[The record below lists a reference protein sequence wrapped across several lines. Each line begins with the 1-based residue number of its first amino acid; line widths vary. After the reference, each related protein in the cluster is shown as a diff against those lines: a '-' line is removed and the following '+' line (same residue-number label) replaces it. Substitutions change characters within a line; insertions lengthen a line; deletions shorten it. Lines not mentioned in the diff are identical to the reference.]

1 MAAMPSTGLDGPYT
15 LSYLEI
21 DKVVPKST
29 AGMFVLGR
37 TREAAFRVNL
47 IGGHT
52 ANLHDTLYALVGK
65 GHEQFKFLA
74 MTDAREAWIKQ
85 CAIYHD
91 FKPPGGHPEPA
102 GDHPD
107 WQCPLCGF

>member
-1 MAAMPSTGLDGPYT
+1 MPSTGLDGPYPLT
-15 LSYLEI
+15 YLEV
-21 DKVVPKST
+21 DRVVPKGM
-29 AGMFVLGR
+29 AGLFALGR
-37 TREAAFRVNL
+37 TREAAFRLNF
-47 IGGHT
+47 ISGHT
-52 ANLHDTLYALVGK
+52 ANLHDALYHQVGK

-74 MTDAREAWIKQ
+74 MTDAREAWTKQ
-85 CAIYHD
+85 CTVYHD